1 MKTPLSSIAESLK
14 GLPEELQKFAIAEA
28 VKLQANG
35 GAEGNAAFYR
45 DKMLSSDGCGF
56 LFWMLAK
63 GNHPELTHKSCTDLV
78 SQVTPEVIMQEL
90 ATASGLITLR
100 EEGN

>member
-1 MKTPLSSIAESLK
+1 MKTPLASIAESLK

-28 VKLQANG
+28 VRIQANG

-45 DKMLSSDGCGF
+45 DKMLSNDGCGF

-63 GNHPELTHKSCTDLV
+63 SNHPELTHNICTDLV
-78 SQVTPEVIMQEL
+78 AKVTPEVVMQQL
-90 ATASGLITLR
+90 ATASGLVTMN